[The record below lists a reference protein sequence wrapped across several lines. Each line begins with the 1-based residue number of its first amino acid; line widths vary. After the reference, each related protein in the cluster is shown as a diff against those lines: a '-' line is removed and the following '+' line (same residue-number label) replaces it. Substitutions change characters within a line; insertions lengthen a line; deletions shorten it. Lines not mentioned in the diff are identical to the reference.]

1 MSSPESKPDTKKDFV
16 GDFVAD
22 ITKALEEGTAPWCKP
37 WKAGELVPPLNP
49 VSKRTYSGVNFVRLA
64 SENFADPRFVTFKQ
78 ADTEGYRVKK
88 GEKGRPVVYWQMQSE
103 LLPKLDADKKPVL
116 DEAGKAILEKYMCT
130 RPLVKYST
138 VFHASQVEG
147 IPAWDSQEYK
157 HEWSPDERAEAI
169 LRNSGAAIKHD
180 MRDRAFY
187 NVNDDC
193 INMRPQS
200 AFPTAGDYYST
211 ALHELAHWT
220 GHSSRMDREFGPK
233 GSPTYAKEEL
243 KAEIAAW
250 MLSVKLGLPFNP
262 EQHKSYVAGWSKIIK
277 DEPKFILQA
286 CRDAEKICAYCLN
299 FEQEKA
305 LEQGNMKEDIED
317 TVLRQTPADIQEV
330 QPTQAADIATDKMWL
345 TVPYVQKNAAKACG
359 AMWDKENR
367 QWFAPA
373 GTSLEPLAQ
382 WLPAQGQEV
391 PKSQAITAL
400 SPLEEFAQA
409 IRSQGL
415 VLGNGELPNM
425 DGEWHRLP
433 VIDSQSGKKDGSYM
447 GHLDGKPAGVIINFR
462 TSENLTWKYSGG
474 HTLTSESLAEL
485 RAKAQIQQEARAQE
499 RAARQ
504 EQTALRCQEIWEKA
518 TPLPKGHTYLQQ
530 KGVDFAQVRDGLK
543 MDTKGNILVPMRDLK
558 GKIHSLQTIIQDNT
572 TQKNVKLFAK
582 DGKKQGMSH
591 LLDSAN
597 AFDKH
602 PIALAE
608 GVATAASIHMA
619 TGMPISCVFDAGN
632 LMEVAKQLRAQYPDK
647 SILIFADNDQQATTN
662 VGIEKAAAVQKA
674 VENVH
679 FVAPDF
685 SAEKGSANSDFNDYH
700 KLHGLEGLCSV
711 VAHAVEKLVKDGRKT
726 PPTLEAEKGK
736 DKKSKSQGISR

>member
-1 MSSPESKPDTKKDFV
+1 MSNPESKPDSKKDFV

-22 ITKALEEGTAPWCKP
+22 IAKALEEGTAPWCKP
-37 WKAGELVPPLNP
+37 WKSGELVPPLNP

-78 ADTEGYRVKK
+78 ADAEGYRVKK

-116 DEAGKAILEKYMCT
+116 DEAGNAILEKYMCT

-138 VFHASQVEG
+138 VFHASQVDG

-169 LRNSGAAIKHD
+169 LRNSGAVIKHD

-187 NVNDDC
+187 SLNKDC

-233 GSPTYAKEEL
+233 GSPVYAKEEL

-250 MLSVKLGLPFNP
+250 MLSVKLGLPFDP

-305 LEQGNMKEDIED
+305 LEQGSMNNSKEEAPERRIAA
-317 TVLRQTPADIQEV
+317 TTQEIMH
-330 QPTQAADIATDKMWL
+330 PQAADIATEKVWL
-345 TVPYVQKNAAKACG
+345 TVPYVQKNIAKACG
-359 AMWDKENR
+359 AKWDKESR
-367 QWFAPA
+367 QWFAPEGA
-373 GTSLEPLAQ
+373 NLEPLSP

-391 PKSQAITAL
+391 PKPQATTAL

-409 IRSQGL
+409 IRNQGL
-415 VLGNGELPNM
+415 VLGSGELPQM

-433 VIDSQSGKKDGSYM
+433 VIDSSSGKKNGSYM
-447 GHLDGKPAGVIINFR
+447 GHLDGKPAGVIINFK
-462 TSENLTWKYSGG
+462 TSEHLTWKYSGG
-474 HTLTSESLAEL
+474 HTLSSESLREL
-485 RAKAQIQQEARAQE
+485 HTKALLQQEARAKE

-504 EQTALRCQEIWEKA
+504 EQTAVRCQEIWEKA
-518 TPLPKGHTYLQQ
+518 TPLPRGHAYLQQ

-543 MDTKGNILVPMRDLK
+543 MDAKGNILVPMRDLK

-572 TQKNVKLFAK
+572 TQKSVKLFAK

-597 AFDKH
+597 TFEQH

-608 GVATAASIHMA
+608 GLATAASIHIA
-619 TGMPISCVFDAGN
+619 TGLPISCVFDAGN
-632 LMEVAKQLRAQYPDK
+632 LMEVAKQFRAQYPDK
-647 SILIFADNDQQATTN
+647 AICIFADNDQHSAIN

-685 SAEKGSANSDFNDYH
+685 SEEKGSANTDFNDYH
-700 KLHGLEGLCSV
+700 KLHGLEGLCSI
-711 VAHAVEKLVKDGRKT
+711 VAHTVEKLFNEGRKT

-736 DKKSKSQGISR
+736 DKASKSLGMSR